1 MCVGADLDWDPGC
14 AAWVPTKEFQEL
26 YVQMNSAYDRHKTMS
41 EESKQAKAD
50 ETMKR
55 QERAKLAV
63 TFVGDRVR
71 GKRCRDGSP
80 EGTPS
85 AAEASPTG
93 SVCQQDSTGSGT
105 SSSCSGGSGKKL
117 AKRTVGDAIDNLGS
131 VTAFLQQSV
140 QDMHTAAAGC
150 HAPAAAPPPP
160 AVQPLASATLRAE
173 LAELT
178 LMKEEGLLSEDEYQ
192 MARAGAIA
200 GRR

>member
-1 MCVGADLDWDPGC
+1 
-14 AAWVPTKEFQEL
+14 
-26 YVQMNSAYDRHKTMS
+26 MNSAYARHKTVT
-41 EESKQAKAD
+41 EDAKQAKAD
-50 ETMKR
+50 ETVKR

-71 GKRCRDGSP
+71 GKRSRHGSP
-80 EGTPS
+80 EETAS

-93 SVCQQDSTGSGT
+93 SVSQQDSTGSGT
-105 SSSCSGGSGKKL
+105 SSSCSGSSGKKL

-131 VTAFLQQSV
+131 VTAYLQQSV
-140 QDMHTAAAGC
+140 QAMHAATAAAGC
-150 HAPAAAPPPP
+150 HAPAAAAPPPP
-160 AVQPLASATLRAE
+160 VQPLASATLRAE

-178 LMKEEGLLSEDEYQ
+178 LMKQEGLLSEDEYK